1 MFLTFLVPSPTFSN
15 LPAEVGV
22 QETTQN
28 ITTLYTVRGTQ
39 ISNTVSAH
47 GNAMADIAPISFNL
61 GSHTDVFTIDLTT
74 GS

>member
-1 MFLTFLVPSPTFSN
+1 MFLTVLVPSPAFSN
-15 LPAEVGV
+15 LPAEVRV

-28 ITTLYTVRGTQ
+28 ITTLYTVRGSQ
-39 ISNTVSAH
+39 ISNTVSVH
-47 GNAMADIAPISFNL
+47 GNAMADIAPVSFSL